1 MAKKTVNITI
11 YKSEL
16 IFDVRNRTHL
26 TGESRKSGDNYE
38 QVANMKVSADDEHM
52 AQILRSIAT
61 ATAIIQTKMAEYII
75 STTGTSTNELIDA
88 DTDIA
93 FELSM
98 PSNYNMAT
106 IDAITQGIH
115 QYIVN
120 TAVAEWFDITDKADA
135 SDYLSAAAANL
146 NVIREAINKRE
157 RPIRTAPTKE

>member
-1 MAKKTVNITI
+1 
-11 YKSEL
+11 
-16 IFDVRNRTHL
+16 
-26 TGESRKSGDNYE
+26 
-38 QVANMKVSADDEHM
+38 
-52 AQILRSIAT
+52 
-61 ATAIIQTKMAEYII
+61 
-75 STTGTSTNELIDA
+75 
-88 DTDIA
+88 
-93 FELSM
+93 M